1 MGAAWSPA
9 GNQADSLSGLP
20 CMLVAY
26 HSSPHP
32 WAFLIMTY
40 FIVSKGASQDQH
52 NIFHAI
58 SKIGLDPGKH
68 LYNCQ
73 DLQ

>member
-1 MGAAWSPA
+1 MGTAWRTV

-32 WAFLIMTY
+32 WAFLITTY
-40 FIVSKGASQDQH
+40 FIVSKGASQD
-52 NIFHAI
+52 
-58 SKIGLDPGKH
+58 
-68 LYNCQ
+68 
-73 DLQ
+73 